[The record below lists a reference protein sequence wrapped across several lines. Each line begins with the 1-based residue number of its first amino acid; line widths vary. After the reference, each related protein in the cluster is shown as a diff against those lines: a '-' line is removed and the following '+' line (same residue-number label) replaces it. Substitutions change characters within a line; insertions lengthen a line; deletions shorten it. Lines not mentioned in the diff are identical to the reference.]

1 MYLKFTKHKNENK
14 HFSNFELSDELP
26 IINFGKIQIWFKLEA
41 SCFFIF
47 TDIMIFIFWQIDG
60 SFQCLHVNPMLQRKH
75 VMLPLIVREVFW
87 LDRRLSTRSRSAPNG
102 VTTFK
107 IVVTFYGAQ
116 MFHSALDSPKS
127 VLKYPAQPLSIFM
140 IWTHANILMPRT
152 NWRMTVIFR
161 MPRKFFYYF

>member
-1 MYLKFTKHKNENK
+1 
-14 HFSNFELSDELP
+14 
-26 IINFGKIQIWFKLEA
+26 
-41 SCFFIF
+41 
-47 TDIMIFIFWQIDG
+47 MIFIFWQIDG

-102 VTTFK
+102 VTIFK

-116 MFHSALDSPKS
+116 MFHSVLDSPKS

-152 NWRMTVIFR
+152 NWRMTVVFR
-161 MPRKFFYYF
+161 MPRKFFYYFIFKLSHAAQLELERHVLTLTVHPEEFHTHSLQ